1 MEQFRIATFGRYASV
16 VVFAWLRV
24 ASAIACNG
32 PPPPSAIDAL
42 KAANLVIVADLISTE
57 QHPSPG
63 DISGR
68 VITEDAT
75 FKILEVFKGTYRVGD
90 VIHIVSTIGPGPC
103 GMSAKNSPAAIE
115 SVGKDHKTDVPVLSG
130 RWLIYGYGSE
140 PYELNMMTR
149 TKPMEFGGD
158 TETNELRRVL
168 ERSATDQSGACL
180 HYGRPHV
187 SIEGRITN
195 VKSVNS
201 VGTPDDH
208 WYIDTV
214 APVCVSAD
222 DHFHDLEVPN
232 TRHIEFFPPHIGNLG
247 ALDGQYV
254 RLTGEFMHT
263 YIPHYHAYP
272 IFQVS
277 SMEQRRATA
286 P

>member
-103 GMSAKNSPAAIE
+103 GMSAKNSPTVIE
-115 SVGKDHKTDVPVLSG
+115 GVSVLSG

-158 TETNELRRVL
+158 TDANELRRAL
-168 ERSATDQSGACL
+168 ERSAADQSGACL

-187 SIEGRITN
+187 SLEGRITN

-201 VGTPDDH
+201 AGTPDNH
-208 WYIDTV
+208 WYIDTM

-222 DHFHDLEVPN
+222 DHLGDLGVPN

>member
-1 MEQFRIATFGRYASV
+1 MEQFRIATFGLYASIV
-16 VVFAWLRV
+16 LFACLRV
-24 ASAIACNG
+24 ASAVACNG

-42 KAANLVIVADLISTE
+42 KAANLVIVADLNSTE

-63 DISGR
+63 DTSGR
-68 VITEDAT
+68 FITEDAT

-103 GMSAKNSPAAIE
+103 GM
-115 SVGKDHKTDVPVLSG
+115 
-130 RWLIYGYGSE
+130 YGSE

-247 ALDGQYV
+247 ALGGQYA
-254 RLTGEFMHT
+254 RQTGEFMHT
-263 YIPHYHAYP
+263 NIPNYHAYP

-277 SMEQRRATA
+277 SMERRRATA